1 VPATRTS
8 SKPAEI
14 TPGQRRDEIVAILAA
29 GLVRLIR
36 ASEPPPVI
44 PADALASGPGEKL
57 SESGEIGLELSGET
71 RLSVPAG

>member
-1 VPATRTS
+1 MPARRTS

-14 TPGQRRDEIVAILAA
+14 TPAQRRDEIVAILAT

-36 ASEPPPVI
+36 AGQP
-44 PADALASGPGEKL
+44 PGEKL
-57 SESGEIGLELSGET
+57 SESAETGLELSAET